1 MSVDLTSWLQAL
13 RTWQN
18 SGHMED
24 GTTVVWSLVF
34 ILIVGLAS
42 LYAFLS
48 LVSLT
53 IVVPNVRVIV
63 SVGVICLVMYAFI
76 PYLPQTFHTW
86 QNPPAGFQTQ
96 LEQTF
101 DISVKR
107 SEATLENKPNSAEF
121 GLFHFDRLNASL
133 EQMRDANMPDDGIY
147 DLEYT
152 SKDGTLHH
160 GTLCVDGHS
169 VTVYDQDGKP
179 LKVPDTRNP

>member
-13 RTWQN
+13 QAWQN
-18 SGHMED
+18 SGHTESGWED
-24 GTTVVWSLVF
+24 GPTVVWPLVF
-34 ILIVGLAS
+34 MLGLAL

-48 LVSLT
+48 FVLQTTVAE
-53 IVVPNVRVIV
+53 NAEVIV
-63 SVGVICLVMYAFI
+63 SVGGFFLVVYAFML
-76 PYLPQTFHTW
+76 YLPLTSHTW
-86 QNPPAGFQTQ
+86 QNPPVGFQTQ

-101 DISVKR
+101 DISVKH
-107 SEATLENKPNSAEF
+107 SEATLETRPNSAEILVF
-121 GLFHFDRLNASL
+121 SDRLNASL
-133 EQMRDANMPDDGIY
+133 EQMRDANMPDDGTY

-179 LKVPDTRNP
+179 LKGRP

>member
-13 RTWQN
+13 QAWQN
-18 SGHMED
+18 SGHTESGWED
-24 GTTVVWSLVF
+24 GPTVVWPLVF
-34 ILIVGLAS
+34 ML
-42 LYAFLS
+42 
-48 LVSLT
+48 
-53 IVVPNVRVIV
+53 
-63 SVGVICLVMYAFI
+63 
-76 PYLPQTFHTW
+76 YLPLTSHTW
-86 QNPPAGFQTQ
+86 QNPPVGFQTQ

-107 SEATLENKPNSAEF
+107 SEATLETRPNSAEILVF
-121 GLFHFDRLNASL
+121 SDRLNASL
-133 EQMRDANMPDDGIY
+133 EQMRDANMPDDGTY

-179 LKVPDTRNP
+179 VKGRL

>member
-1 MSVDLTSWLQAL
+1 MSVDLTLWLQAL
-13 RTWQN
+13 QAWQN
-18 SGHMED
+18 SGHMKRGWED
-24 GTTVVWSLVF
+24 GATVVWPLVF
-34 ILIVGLAS
+34 MLGLAL
-42 LYAFLS
+42 LYVFLS
-48 LVSLT
+48 FRRDNAG
-53 IVVPNVRVIV
+53 VVV
-63 SVGVICLVMYAFI
+63 SVGVICLVVYAFI
-76 PYLPQTFHTW
+76 PYLPLTFHTW

-160 GTLCVDGHS
+160 GTLCVDGYS

-179 LKVPDTRNP
+179 LAVPDTRNP